1 MQQDATASTRQEH
14 EEPTFN
20 EVVAALSDQV
30 GESGEVRAGVA
41 TELAAAHHW
50 RGRLID
56 ILGLLTES
64 GSRLGYLSGGF
75 KLEEVTRSLALW
87 ASSPLSLEEM
97 RIVMQSGGWDPEPFT
112 AVARDGLLRRLAY
125 QSDGSLRRVRG
136 ELAGAWLSDQ
146 FPSASD
152 AEILRE
158 VRKLIAHGNLET

>member
-64 GSRLGYLSGGF
+64 GSRLGYLMRGAGSSMGG
-75 KLEEVTRSLALW
+75 
-87 ASSPLSLEEM
+87 
-97 RIVMQSGGWDPEPFT
+97 
-112 AVARDGLLRRLAY
+112 
-125 QSDGSLRRVRG
+125 
-136 ELAGAWLSDQ
+136 
-146 FPSASD
+146 
-152 AEILRE
+152 
-158 VRKLIAHGNLET
+158 